1 MRQVGFSFSHLSKG
15 GIMSTALRQKFIDHM
30 TVRRLSQK
38 TQESYTNAV
47 AGLAAYYRKA
57 PDTLNNGQIQ
67 AYLLFLIKERRLA
80 WSSCNVVFSGLRCF
94 YGEVLKWE
102 RTRFSIPP
110 RPRNK
115 RLPMLLSVQEV
126 RRLLDATGNP
136 KHRTLLMTIY
146 GAGLRVSEVVNL
158 KPSHIESS
166 RMMIR
171 VEQGKGMK
179 DRYTLLPKRLL
190 HELRSYYTVYRPDQ
204 FLFFGK
210 SKARPL
216 PVGTAQKAYYHAKKR
231 AGITQGRGIH
241 TLRHCFATHLMDMGV
256 DIYVIKH
263 MMGHSAIRTTSGYL
277 HTSRQ
282 KIASVNSPL
291 DQTAGES
298 PCHAAF

>member
-1 MRQVGFSFSHLSKG
+1 
-15 GIMSTALRQKFIDHM
+15 MSTELRQKFINYM

-38 TQESYTNAV
+38 TQESYVSAV

-57 PDTLNNGQIQ
+57 PDTLTDDQIQ
-67 AYLLFLIKERRLA
+67 AYLLYLIKERRLA
-80 WSSCNVVFSGLRCF
+80 WSTCNVVFCGLRCF

-102 RTRFSIPP
+102 KTRFSIPP
-110 RPRNK
+110 RPRK
-115 RLPMLLSVQEV
+115 KQLPMLLSVEQV
-126 RRLLDATGNP
+126 QRLFDAAKNP
-136 KHRTLLMTIY
+136 KHRALLMTVY

-158 KPSHIESS
+158 KPCHIESS

-179 DRYTLLPKRLL
+179 DRYTLLPKNLL
-190 HELRSYYTVYRPDQ
+190 EELRSYYAVYRPDK

-210 SKARPL
+210 LKDRPL
-216 PVGTAQKAYYHAKKR
+216 PIGTAQKAYYHAKRR

-241 TLRHCFATHLMDMGV
+241 TLRHCFATHLMDMGI

-263 MMGHSAIRTTSGYL
+263 MMGHSAIQTTTGYL

-282 KIASVNSPL
+282 KIANVISPL
-291 DQTAGES
+291 DLHAGES
-298 PCHAAF
+298 HAAF

>member
-1 MRQVGFSFSHLSKG
+1 
-15 GIMSTALRQKFIDHM
+15 MSTALRQKFIDHM

-38 TQESYTNAV
+38 TKESYTNAV

-57 PDTLNNGQIQ
+57 PDTLSDEQIQ
-67 AYLLFLIKERRLA
+67 AYLLYLIKERRLA
-80 WSSCNVVFSGLRCF
+80 WNSCNVVFSGLRCF

-102 RTRFSIPP
+102 QTRFSIPP
-110 RPRNK
+110 RPRSK
-115 RLPMLLSVQEV
+115 RLPMLLSVEEV
-126 RRLLDATGNP
+126 QRLLDAARNP

-158 KPSHIESS
+158 KPCHIESS

-190 HELRSYYTVYRPDQ
+190 HELRSYYTAYRPDEY
-204 FLFFGK
+204 LFFGK
-210 SKARPL
+210 SKASPL

-241 TLRHCFATHLMDMGV
+241 TLRHFCHTPD
-256 DIYVIKH
+256 
-263 MMGHSAIRTTSGYL
+263 GHGCRYL
-277 HTSRQ
+277 C
-282 KIASVNSPL
+282 
-291 DQTAGES
+291 DQTHDGAQRHQDHLRISAHQPAENRQRDQSVGS
-298 PCHAAF
+298 GCRRKPLPCSLLKTL

>member
-1 MRQVGFSFSHLSKG
+1 MPPDRAVTAGRVFFFSHFFKG

-38 TQESYTNAV
+38 TKESYTNAV

-57 PDTLNNGQIQ
+57 PDTLSDEQIQ
-67 AYLLFLIKERRLA
+67 AYLLYLIKERRLA
-80 WSSCNVVFSGLRCF
+80 WNSCNVVFSGLRCF

-102 RTRFSIPP
+102 QTRFSIPP
-110 RPRNK
+110 RPRSK
-115 RLPMLLSVQEV
+115 RLPMLLSVEEV
-126 RRLLDATGNP
+126 QRLLDAARNP

-158 KPSHIESS
+158 KPCHIESS

-190 HELRSYYTVYRPDQ
+190 HELRSYYTAYRPDEY
-204 FLFFGK
+204 LFFGK
-210 SKARPL
+210 SKASPL

-241 TLRHCFATHLMDMGV
+241 TLRHFCHTPDGHGCRYLCDQTHDGAQR
-256 DIYVIKH
+256 
-263 MMGHSAIRTTSGYL
+263 GQRGQRTTGSGL
-277 HTSRQ
+277 H
-282 KIASVNSPL
+282 I
-291 DQTAGES
+291 
-298 PCHAAF
+298 

>member
-1 MRQVGFSFSHLSKG
+1 
-15 GIMSTALRQKFIDHM
+15 MSSVLRQKFIDHM

-38 TQESYTNAV
+38 TKDAYTNAV
-47 AGLAAYYRKA
+47 IGLAMYYRKS
-57 PDTLNNGQIQ
+57 PDELDDGQIQ
-67 AYLLFLIKERRLA
+67 AYLLYLIKERKLA
-80 WSSCNVVFSGLRCF
+80 WSSCNVAFSALRCF

-102 RTRFSIPP
+102 HTRFSIPP
-110 RPRNK
+110 RPRKK
-115 RLPMLLSVQEV
+115 RLPMLLSIEDIE
-126 RRLLDATGNP
+126 RLFDATRNP
-136 KHRTLLMTIY
+136 KHRTLLMTVY

-158 KPSHIESS
+158 KPCHIESS

-190 HELRSYYTVYRPDQ
+190 HELRSYYTTYLPEEY
-204 FLFFGK
+204 LFFGK

-256 DIYVIKH
+256 DIHVIKH
-263 MMGHSAIRTTSGYL
+263 MMGHSAIKTTSEYL

-282 KIASVNSPL
+282 KIANVISPL
-291 DQTAGES
+291 DKMATQGQRHD
-298 PCHAAF
+298 PF